1 MLGRMSEDLGNVGE
15 NVGGDEECWG
25 ECRSNVVEVRG
36 VGEH

>member
-1 MLGRMSEDLGNVGE
+1 MLGRMSEWERNVGE
-15 NVGGDEECWG
+15 NVGVGEECWG